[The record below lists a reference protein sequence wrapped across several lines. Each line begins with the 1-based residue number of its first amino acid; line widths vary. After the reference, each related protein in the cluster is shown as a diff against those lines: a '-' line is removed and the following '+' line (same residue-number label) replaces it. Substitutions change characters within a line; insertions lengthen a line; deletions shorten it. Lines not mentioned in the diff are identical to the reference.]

1 MENRMNSTAMSTMTL
16 QSGKKLK
23 RKSTIK
29 REEMEVQELKD
40 QMVQK
45 RNTTQNV
52 TTGAPMI
59 PKLNYKKESLITQ
72 NKNKF
77 IKVYD
82 MDQKKPLGT
91 GGFGVVYK
99 CVHKELKA
107 ERAVKVI
114 D

>member
-1 MENRMNSTAMSTMTL
+1 MQN
-16 QSGKKLK
+16 
-23 RKSTIK
+23 
-29 REEMEVQELKD
+29 
-40 QMVQK
+40 
-45 RNTTQNV
+45 RNTTTNATAGV
-52 TTGAPMI
+52 PIM

-77 IKVYD
+77 KKVYD
-82 MDQKKPLGT
+82 MDSKKPLGT